1 MPVASDNVIHHPTLN
16 PSCEVV
22 ASSNV
27 IDRQTLAGS
36 RYVELEL
43 ISKEVII
50 KIKVLF

>member
-1 MPVASDNVIHHPTLN
+1 M
-16 PSCEVV
+16 V

-36 RYVELEL
+36 RRGQLEL

-50 KIKVLF
+50 RVKNPPLIPTN